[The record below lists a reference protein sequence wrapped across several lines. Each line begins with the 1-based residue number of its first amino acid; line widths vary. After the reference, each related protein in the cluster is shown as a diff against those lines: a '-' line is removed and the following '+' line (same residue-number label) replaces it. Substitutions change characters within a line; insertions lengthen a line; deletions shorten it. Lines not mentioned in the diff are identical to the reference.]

1 MRSIFRDEFET
12 RSFPHSLA
20 AIRRGFGLKSMTTL
34 PNMTFRHALII
45 SLVFTSAACFGADA
59 KKSSPEDF
67 IRSLYRFHQPGK
79 DTPAWFADKRTLS
92 KYFDKELTTLFLKD
106 DECKK
111 REQGVC
117 NLDFDPI
124 YDGQDFE
131 KETTNL
137 QIAAVVGQPDL
148 FNVTFTN
155 LGTRTLVYKLT
166 NTPSGWRI
174 SDIKSPEG
182 PSLKEILSRVGASN
196 GPSNNSTASP
206 TSTPESQPGK
216 SAIAENDFS
225 TFWKK
230 FKSAVMAG
238 DKATVAEMTKF
249 PLSMPYLQKAVKN
262 KDNFLRRY
270 DEIFKGEANAAQC
283 FKGAK
288 PEKESA
294 GRCGIYCPFKGT
306 PDDWENAP
314 IRFIFE
320 STKSGWKF
328 VGLDNINE

>member
-1 MRSIFRDEFET
+1 MI
-12 RSFPHSLA
+12 
-20 AIRRGFGLKSMTTL
+20 
-34 PNMTFRHALII
+34 FRHALFIL
-45 SLVFTSAACFGADA
+45 LVFSSAACFGADT

-137 QIAAVVGQPDL
+137 QIAAVAGQPDF

-174 SDIKSPEG
+174 SDIKYPEE
-182 PSLKEILSRVGASN
+182 PSLKEILSRVSASN

-216 SAIAENDFS
+216 SAIGENDFS

-230 FKSAVMAG
+230 FKSAVIAG

-283 FKGAK
+283 FKSAE
-288 PEKESA
+288 PQKESD
-294 GRCGIYCPFKGT
+294 RQYDIYCPFKDT

-314 IRFIFE
+314 IRFLLE
-320 STKSGWKF
+320 LTKSGWKF
-328 VGLDNINE
+328 SGLDNVNE

>member
-1 MRSIFRDEFET
+1 
-12 RSFPHSLA
+12 
-20 AIRRGFGLKSMTTL
+20 
-34 PNMTFRHALII
+34 MTFRHALFI
-45 SLVFTSAACFGADA
+45 SLVVTSAACFGADT
-59 KKSSPEDF
+59 KKSSPEEF

-79 DTPAWFADKRTLS
+79 ETPDWFGNERTLS
-92 KYFDKELTTLFLKD
+92 KYFDTELTALFMKD
-106 DECKK
+106 AECQK

-124 YDGQDFE
+124 YDAQDFD
-131 KETTNL
+131 KKTTNL
-137 QIAAVVGQPDL
+137 QIAAVAGQPDL

-155 LGTRTLVYKLT
+155 LGTRTLVYRLT

-174 SDIKSPEG
+174 SDIKYPEG
-182 PSLKEILSRVGASN
+182 PSLKEILSRVSASN

-216 SAIAENDFS
+216 SAISENDFS

-230 FKSAVMAG
+230 FKSAVIAG

-262 KDNFLRRY
+262 KEDFLRRY

-283 FKGAK
+283 FASSK
-288 PEKESA
+288 PLNESTQ
-294 GRCGIYCPFKGT
+294 RYRIYCPFKET
-306 PDDWENAP
+306 PNDWENAP
-314 IRFIFE
+314 ICFIFE
-320 STKSGWKF
+320 QTKGGWKF
-328 VGLDNINE
+328 AGLDNINE